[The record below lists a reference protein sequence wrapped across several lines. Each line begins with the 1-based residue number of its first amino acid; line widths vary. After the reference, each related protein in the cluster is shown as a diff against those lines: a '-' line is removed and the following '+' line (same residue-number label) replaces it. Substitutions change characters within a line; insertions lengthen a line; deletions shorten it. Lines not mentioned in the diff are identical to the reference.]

1 MRGKRMGIRIGV
13 LGATGAV
20 GREMIKV
27 IEEYGLDVD
36 ELRLLASPRSE
47 GTKIPFRGSDITVH
61 AASPSS
67 FEGLDYVLGA
77 VGKTQAR
84 EYAPYIVESGAVFI
98 DNSSAFRMDPA
109 VPLVVPEINGSDAL
123 NNKGIIS
130 NPNCSTIIT
139 CMAVAGINR
148 LSPIETIVA
157 STYQAVS
164 GAGQGGLDELEQQVN
179 AYVNGEE
186 YEIKKFPE
194 QIVMNVIP
202 FIGSMTGNGYTDEEM
217 KMQNE
222 GRKILHLPELRA
234 TCTCVRVPVM
244 RSHSISVTVK
254 TKRKVFVAEAEAAI
268 DSFPGVSVTFD
279 MNGRDY
285 PTPIDTS
292 GRDDVYVGRVR
303 EDLVDDRSLTLWCCG
318 DQIRKGAASN
328 AVQILKYVEEN
339 K

>member
-1 MRGKRMGIRIGV
+1 MGIRIGV
-13 LGATGAV
+13 LGATRAV

-47 GTKIPFRGSDITVH
+47 GTMIPFCGREVEVH
-61 AASPSS
+61 AAAPSS

-77 VGKTQAR
+77 VGKAQAR
-84 EYAPYIVESGAVFI
+84 EYAPYITESGAVFI
-98 DNSSAFRMDPA
+98 DNSSAFRMEQD

-123 NNKGIIS
+123 NNRGIIS

-148 LSPIETIVA
+148 LSPIESIVA

-179 AYVNGEE
+179 AYVNGGD

-202 FIGSMTGNGYTDEEM
+202 FIGSMTDNGTQSHVHLRQSSGDEIAFHLHHSQDKE
-217 KMQNE
+217 KAVRRGGGGSDRFVPRGQRHIRPE
-222 GRKILHLPELRA
+222 RKRL
-234 TCTCVRVPVM
+234 
-244 RSHSISVTVK
+244 
-254 TKRKVFVAEAEAAI
+254 
-268 DSFPGVSVTFD
+268 
-279 MNGRDY
+279 
-285 PTPIDTS
+285 
-292 GRDDVYVGRVR
+292 
-303 EDLVDDRSLTLWCCG
+303 
-318 DQIRKGAASN
+318 SN
-328 AVQILKYVEEN
+328 ADRYQRKRRCVCGQSQGRSGG
-339 K
+339 